1 MQKRKLLHALMG
13 PALVASLGWSGTASG
28 QDTLTIATGN
38 TGGTFY
44 PVGVG
49 LASILSDAGISAS
62 AELGGGNSNIISI
75 SNGQVD
81 IGFTFAPTVVFA
93 RNAEE
98 PFEESVT
105 NLRGLVT
112 LYPNYTQIAVT
123 DESGLEDVEELEGQP
138 FASQPLSAGSTTFF
152 RMVLDANGLSEDDL
166 DIVVRGGPAQ
176 GASAVRDRRAV
187 GFQATAGIP
196 NGSFSEAFVSVPMH
210 LLSIDEDAY
219 QTLHERNPGLVRA
232 RVPAGTYQGQDE
244 PVETM
249 AASTILI
256 VNEDMPEDQAYAVT
270 SALIENIEKIRQV
283 HGAVSDLTVETMS
296 EVAGIEMH
304 PGAAEAFEEAGQ

>member
-1 MQKRKLLHALMG
+1 MQKSNLLHALMG
-13 PALVASLGWSGTASG
+13 TALAASVGWSGTVLA
-28 QDTLTIATGN
+28 QDTVTIATGN

-62 AELGGGNSNIISI
+62 AELGGGNSNIISV
-75 SNGQVD
+75 SNEQVD
-81 IGFTFAPTVVFA
+81 VGFTFAPTVVFA

-105 NLRGLVT
+105 NLMGLLT

-123 DESGLEDVEELEGQP
+123 DESGIEDVEELKGQP

-187 GFQATAGIP
+187 GFQATTGIP

-210 LLSIDEDAY
+210 LLSIDEEVY

-232 RVPAGTYQGQDE
+232 TVPAGTYQGQKE
-244 PVETM
+244 PVETI
-249 AASTILI
+249 AATTILV
-256 VNEDMPEDQAYAVT
+256 VNENMQEDHAYAIT
-270 SALIENIEKIRQV
+270 SALIDNIDRIRQV
-283 HGAVSDLTVETMS
+283 HGAVTDLTVETMS

-304 PGAAEAFEEAGQ
+304 PGAARAFEEAGK